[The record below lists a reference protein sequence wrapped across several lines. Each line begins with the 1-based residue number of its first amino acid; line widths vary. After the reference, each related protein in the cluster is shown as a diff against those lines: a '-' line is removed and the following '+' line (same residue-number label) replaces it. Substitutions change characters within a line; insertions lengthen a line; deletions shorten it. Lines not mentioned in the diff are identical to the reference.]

1 MAPQAQAA
9 PSPAEDLQREEARL
23 QRKDTATPDR
33 AAARCW
39 IEGARS
45 SGPSGSS
52 GAIVSAA
59 SHGPRGREAAQR
71 RQGVRHPQR
80 HVTRARPALPAA
92 RRTGACSDPPE
103 HFPKDKRGSSYFGAS
118 PGQLGSD
125 QKPQAEETRVRRLR
139 VTEGATC
146 RPALCRAR
154 PEGSAS
160 RSSPRQGRQPPSSPA
175 RGPGRAPGAR
185 SVPAPPP
192 RPTSAHFPLA
202 PVTPFT
208 AAVPP
213 VRDKPVSEGRT
224 RENLNRWKGS
234 CKYFYLR
241 VL

>member
-1 MAPQAQAA
+1 MGVPTHLNTFRKTNGELITQ
-9 PSPAEDLQREEARL
+9 PAGDRVPLARGEARG
-23 QRKDTATPDR
+23 
-33 AAARCW
+33 
-39 IEGARS
+39 GA
-45 SGPSGSS
+45 
-52 GAIVSAA
+52 
-59 SHGPRGREAAQR
+59 
-71 RQGVRHPQR
+71 GVK
-80 HVTRARPALPAA
+80 
-92 RRTGACSDPPE
+92 ACSACVSRLGAGE
-103 HFPKDKRGSSYFGAS
+103 VSSIKSSSITGVHFSLDSGSSYFGAS

-154 PEGSAS
+154 PEGSAA

-175 RGPGRAPGAR
+175 RGPGRAPGAW